1 MNRSLSSRQNAC
13 ASLQFWREMLLFT
26 VLVLLGMGLVVGLG
40 LDTALADGPLL
51 PVLSKRALPM
61 FLGLG
66 LFFLMQFL
74 PLELLKKGAPYLLGL
89 AIILCLLPKFF
100 GWSGKGA
107 ARWIP
112 IGGITFQPVEILKPA
127 LVLFFASRLVAFGH
141 RIERGFWEIMESVAY
156 LGFASLVLVFQPD
169 IGNAFFLFLVGGI
182 MMVAAG
188 LGWRA
193 ILTLLGIAGP
203 GVAILLALGFRHTQA
218 RLADFFSATP
228 GYQMSRGLHA
238 FAEGGLGG
246 TGIGESW
253 SKFFI
258 PEGRNDFVLAV
269 LGNEFGVLGSLLVV
283 GLFALLFY
291 AGIQIARRKRDPWAS
306 LVALGL
312 VAQIVGQACF
322 NMLGVTYTIPE
333 KGIDLPFIS
342 SGGTGL
348 VFALA
353 TVGLLARIATPDEG
367 QVLD

>member
-1 MNRSLSSRQNAC
+1 MQA
-13 ASLQFWREMLLFT
+13 
-26 VLVLLGMGLVVGLG
+26 VG
-40 LDTALADGPLL
+40 
-51 PVLSKRALPM
+51 
-61 FLGLG
+61 FLG
-66 LFFLMQFL
+66 
-74 PLELLKKGAPYLLGL
+74 
-89 AIILCLLPKFF
+89 I
-100 GWSGKGA
+100 
-107 ARWIP
+107 
-112 IGGITFQPVEILKPA
+112 
-127 LVLFFASRLVAFGH
+127 
-141 RIERGFWEIMESVAY
+141 
-156 LGFASLVLVFQPD
+156 ASLVLIIQPD
-169 IGNAFFLFLVGGI
+169 IGNAFFLFVVGGV
-182 MMVAAG
+182 MLVAAG

-193 ILTLLGIAGP
+193 ILTLLSMLGLGL
-203 GVAILLALGFRHTQA
+203 ILLLTLGFHHTQA

-228 GYQMSRGLHA
+228 GFQMSRGLHA
-238 FAEGGLGG
+238 FSEGGLGG

-283 GLFALLFY
+283 GLFALFLY

-312 VAQIVGQACF
+312 VTQIVGQACF

>member
-1 MNRSLSSRQNAC
+1 MNRSLHARQTPAG
-13 ASLQFWREMLLFT
+13 LEFWREALLFA

-40 LDTALADGPLL
+40 LDTALAKGPLF
-51 PVLSKRALPM
+51 PVLSRRALPM

-66 LFFLMQFL
+66 LFFLIQLL
-74 PLELLKKGAPYLLGL
+74 PLELMKKGAPYLLGL

-127 LVLFFASRLVAFGH
+127 LVLSFASLLVVFGR
-141 RIERGFWEIMESVAY
+141 RIERGFSEILQAVGF
-156 LGFASLVLVFQPD
+156 LGIASLVLIIQPD
-169 IGNAFFLFLVGGI
+169 IGNAFFLFVVGGV
-182 MMVAAG
+182 MLVAAG

-193 ILTLLGIAGP
+193 ILTLLSMLGLGL
-203 GVAILLALGFRHTQA
+203 ILLLTLGFHHTQA

-228 GYQMSRGLHA
+228 GFQMSRGLHA
-238 FAEGGLGG
+238 FSEGGLGG

-283 GLFALLFY
+283 GLFALFLY

-312 VAQIVGQACF
+312 VTQIVGQACF

>member
-1 MNRSLSSRQNAC
+1 MNQSLYARPGTRIRLN
-13 ASLQFWREMLLFT
+13 LWREVLLFV
-26 VLVLLGMGLVVGLG
+26 VLVLLGMGLVVGWG
-40 LDTALADGPLL
+40 LDAALAKGPLL
-51 PVLSKRALPM
+51 PVLSRRALPM

-66 LFFLMQFL
+66 LFFTMQL
-74 PLELLKKGAPYLLGL
+74 IPLDWIKKGAPYVLGL
-89 AIILCLLPKFF
+89 AIVLCILPKFF

-112 IGGITFQPVEILKPA
+112 VGGITFQPVEILKPA
-127 LVLFFASRLVAFGH
+127 LVLSFASLLVAFG
-141 RIERGFWEIMESVAY
+141 RGIEKGFSEILQSVGF
-156 LGFASLVLVFQPD
+156 LGLASLVLIMQPD
-169 IGNAFFLFLVGGI
+169 IGNAFFIFVVGGV
-182 MMVAAG
+182 MLVAAG
-188 LGWRA
+188 LSLRA
-193 ILTLLGIAGP
+193 IL
-203 GVAILLALGFRHTQA
+203 ILLSMLGLGVFLLLTLGFHHTQA

-228 GYQMSRGLHA
+228 GYQMSRGLSA
-238 FAEGGLGG
+238 FSEGGLAG

-283 GLFALLFY
+283 GLFTLFLY

-312 VAQIVGQACF
+312 VVQIVGQACF

-353 TVGLLARIATPDEG
+353 TVGLLARIATPEEG
-367 QVLD
+367 RALD